1 LAAELALDG
10 IAARLQ
16 RLHQLPPMRAL
27 AFQILELTAKPEA
40 TAKQLVEVIE
50 PDPSMVAQLLC

>member
-16 RLHQLPPMRAL
+16 RLYQLPPMPAS
-27 AFQILELTAKPEA
+27 AFRILELTAMPEA
-40 TAKQLVEVIE
+40 TAKQLVEAIE
-50 PDPSMVAQLLC
+50 LDPSMVAQLLC